1 MDYFSPT
8 DDFRVLVHSATH
20 DAPVL
25 MELEPPR
32 HFHFPPGW
40 VSLVAAG
47 AVLAATAG
55 VQSEVQHVQAL
66 RAGHVQAPVQRP
78 FGRTLHP
85 RPEHWGA
92 NHP

>member
-8 DDFRVLVHSATH
+8 DDLRVLVHSATH
-20 DAPVL
+20 SAPSL
-25 MELEPPR
+25 TELEPPH

-55 VQSEVQHVQAL
+55 VQTEVQTVQAR
-66 RAGHVQAPVQRP
+66 RAGHARP
-78 FGRTLHP
+78 SITRHFGRHLNP
-85 RPEHWGA
+85 RPEHWTA
-92 NHP
+92 ELP